1 MKPFKTICVLIALSA
16 TSLSYGQFLDKLG
29 KKAEK
34 AVERTVERRVE
45 KETQKSTDR
54 ALDSVVEAPK
64 KSKKQKRKEKKKKK
78 KESNN
83 VIGSPDTISAPDN
96 TRNDSAAINICFLN
110 KTREELVTF
119 KYSR

>member
-1 MKPFKTICVLIALSA
+1 MKSIKLFCVIIALGV
-16 TSLSYGQFLDKLG
+16 TSLSQAQFLDKLG

-78 KESNN
+78 ESNN
-83 VIGSPDTISAPDN
+83 VIGSPDTISTPGSERRDP
-96 TRNDSAAINICFLN
+96 AAINICFSN
-110 KTREELVTF
+110 RTYEELITF
-119 KYSR
+119 KYSS

>member
-29 KKAEK
+29 KKAER

-45 KETQKSTDR
+45 RETEKSTDR

-64 KSKKQKRKEKKKKK
+64 QSKKEKRKAKNKKK
-78 KESNN
+78 KENKN
-83 VIGSPDTISAPDN
+83 IIGTPDTINRKPENEPRQNTSA
-96 TRNDSAAINICFLN
+96 I
-110 KTREELVTF
+110 
-119 KYSR
+119 

>member
-16 TSLSYGQFLDKLG
+16 SSLSHGQFLDKLG

-64 KSKKQKRKEKKKKK
+64 KSKKQKRKDKKKK

-83 VIGSPDTISAPDN
+83 VIGSPDTISVPDN
-96 TRNDSAAINICFLN
+96 TRRSSTSNYIWFAD
-110 KTREELVTF
+110 KTREEYITS
-119 KYSR
+119 KN